1 MQGRILSAR
10 KKKAMNKELPKRKKI
25 RLENYDY
32 SSAGA
37 YFVTVCTQNR
47 KKLFWKDNTNVGA
60 DIIRPK
66 EETLSSAGE
75 IVDNAINQISDH
87 YENILVD
94 KYCIMPDHI
103 HLIIFIMSDE
113 SGRIIS
119 APTLQTVVG
128 QMKRYVSKELGFPVW
143 QKSFVDR
150 VIRNDAGYRKIWEY
164 IDNNPI
170 KMDYAYDNID
180 FSEF

>member
-1 MQGRILSAR
+1 M
-10 KKKAMNKELPKRKKI
+10 KKELPKRKKI

-37 YFVTVCTQNR
+37 YFVTVCTRNR
-47 KKLFWKDNTNVGA
+47 KKLFWKDNTNVRE
-60 DIIRPK
+60 DSIRPK
-66 EETLSSAGE
+66 EVILSASGE

-87 YENILVD
+87 YENIVVD
-94 KYCIMPDHI
+94 KYCIMSDHI
-103 HLIIFIMSDE
+103 HLIVFIMSDE
-113 SGRIIS
+113 NGRIIS

-128 QMKRYVSKELGFPVW
+128 QMKRYVSKELGFSVW

-150 VIRNDAGYRKIWEY
+150 VIRNARGYRKVWEY

-170 KMDYAYDNID
+170 KIDYAYDNID

>member
-1 MQGRILSAR
+1 
-10 KKKAMNKELPKRKKI
+10 MNKELPKRKKI
-25 RLENYDY
+25 RLENYNY

-37 YFVTVCTQNR
+37 YFVTVCTQDR
-47 KKLFWKDNTNVGA
+47 KKLFWSDNTNVVA
-60 DIIRPK
+60 DTIGPK
-66 EETLSSAGE
+66 KVELSSAGE
-75 IVDNAINQISDH
+75 IVDDAINQISEH
-87 YENILVD
+87 YKNVVVD

-103 HLIIFIMSDE
+103 HLIIFILSDE
-113 SGRIIS
+113 NGRIIS

-128 QMKRYVSKELGFPVW
+128 QMKRYVSKKLGGSVW

-150 VIRNDAGYRKIWEY
+150 VIRNDKGYRKTWEY

-170 KMDYAYDNID
+170 KIDYAYDNIN